1 MRRLAHADVGIFPF
15 SAGLWIRYVSSH
27 GDVSARFDLE
37 LIRIVTERLLAQVVQ
52 VLGSVRA
59 YQGHLF
65 DNARDNRMKLFLHVA
80 LAYCVGTAV
89 QTMRIDW
96 PRGGA
101 NMAAS
106 ITLTKQ
112 EFDAL
117 VLRTPRSRLGK
128 M

>member
-1 MRRLAHADVGIFPF
+1 M
-15 SAGLWIRYVSSH
+15 SSQ
-27 GDVSARFDLE
+27 RFNQGE
-37 LIRIVTERLLAQVVQ
+37 LI
-52 VLGSVRA
+52 
-59 YQGHLF
+59 GH
-65 DNARDNRMKLFLHVA
+65 AGV
-80 LAYCVGTAV
+80 
-89 QTMRIDW
+89 
-96 PRGGA
+96 P